1 MQFKIQRIENEKFY
15 RYTRG
20 PHFKRIS
27 GSERRA
33 VKISVL
39 CPSRAGH
46 VFVEVR
52 RPTRARAAAVVKEV
66 LGISDAR
73 WVTMLRHYEVS
84 KRREAEHK
92 LALQRRAARWRLAAL
107 KRQVAATEKQ
117 VRRGS

>member
-1 MQFKIQRIENEKFY
+1 MHFKIQRIENEKFY

-20 PHFKRIS
+20 PHLKRVS
-27 GSERRA
+27 GSEKRA

-52 RPTRARAAAVVKEV
+52 RPTRARAVTVVKEV

-73 WVTMLRHYEVS
+73 WATMLRHYEAS
-84 KRREAEHK
+84 KRRAAEHK
-92 LALQRRAARWRLAAL
+92 AALQRRAARWRLAML
-107 KRQVAATEKQ
+107 NRQVAAVEKQ
-117 VRRGS
+117 MRKL

>member
-1 MQFKIQRIENEKFY
+1 MNFKIQRIESDKFY

-20 PHFKRIS
+20 PHCKRVS

-39 CPSRAGH
+39 CPSRVGH

-52 RPTRARAAAVVKEV
+52 RPTRARAVAVVKEV

-73 WVTMLRHYEVS
+73 WTTMLRHYEVS
-84 KRREAEHK
+84 KHRAAEHK
-92 LALQRRAARWRLAAL
+92 AVLQRRAARWRLAML